1 MLKATTGTN
10 SAPSYIEPNCK
21 IIVHLIKAGL
31 LKPSA
36 QSRKQPPPTQLQ
48 HETGLVGLVSEGD
61 KCFNLVTS
69 YKMVAQD
76 KPSKSVTKALDKLYT
91 LPAYKDRKDRPNPLA
106 KLLPPWIV

>member
-1 MLKATTGTN
+1 M
-10 SAPSYIEPNCK
+10 
-21 IIVHLIKAGL
+21 
-31 LKPSA
+31 
-36 QSRKQPPPTQLQ
+36 
-48 HETGLVGLVSEGD
+48 VSEGD
-61 KCFNLVTS
+61 ACFKLVMS